1 MRLRRLPL
9 LVVSVAALVLGGAA
23 AFLVLRGETD
33 AYVAGQDV
41 EGLVDTL
48 ARKLPDDRPK
58 ARFEDVTAASG
69 LAFRHFPFTRTNR
82 LPEDMGSGVALADVD
97 GDGWTDVFLVNVA
110 RPMGASESTPPA
122 RCAVYRNRGD
132 GTFEDASAA
141 AGLDLAVMG
150 NGAAFLDGDA
160 DGDLDLLVTS
170 FDALDYLEN
179 DGHGRFH
186 DATERAGLLGL
197 RGFWTGIA
205 VGDYDKDGAID
216 AYVCGYVRWT
226 DDTGGADR
234 VAKQYGADIPASI
247 NPSSFAPEK
256 NLLLRNLGGGRFE
269 ERAEAAG
276 VANPTGRSLSASFAD
291 LTGDGWPDL
300 YVANDVSD
308 NALFVN
314 HGDGTFTD
322 EAAPAMVADYR
333 GAMGLAVGDF
343 DGDGDLD
350 FGVTHWIGQENALY
364 VNHSKPADAAH
375 PRGWF
380 LFMDEADRFGLGST
394 TLQTVGWATRFFDFD
409 NDGVLDLFA
418 VNGSTIPD
426 AKDRTELV
434 PQRAQLFWN
443 GGGKRGFY
451 ELGKTAGA
459 FFTEPVVGRGGATFD
474 YDQDGDEDLVVVVH
488 GGSARLLRNDGGD
501 AKHSVRVRMRQPSGN
516 TFAIGAKL
524 ALTAGGRTRVDELDT
539 QGSYLSQ
546 HAVGE
551 LAFGLGDAA
560 RVEKL
565 AVTWPDGVAEELTD
579 LPVDALVTWTRGAP
593 PVIELLP
600 GKRAAFAKGPAKLE
614 DRKRFY
620 ALLDRA
626 SRERVAG
633 EFAKAEATYGESLGV
648 WPGHADS
655 LYYRAN
661 CKWEQGRVDEALAT
675 LDELVRIHPGESR
688 AWMQMGV
695 LALQREG
702 RTPADLD
709 RAERAFARNHALNG
723 EESLPVVRLGVV
735 LFLTGDFARA
745 DERFADALVLNAQ
758 SVEAAWFRGAVAWRK
773 GDHAGAEQWLAKAR
787 ELAQKKTVVAQPTLH
802 EGGTKSG
809 AALVSQSPTGADA
822 FLARWK
828 SVMERTSDAA
838 AEYGAP

>member
-1 MRLRRLPL
+1 MRLKRLPL
-9 LVVSVAALVLGGAA
+9 LVVSAAVLVLGGAA
-23 AFLVLRGETD
+23 AFLVLRGRTE

-48 ARKLPDDRPK
+48 ARALPPDRPSV
-58 ARFEDVTAASG
+58 RFEDVTAAAG
-69 LAFRHFPFTRTNR
+69 IAFRHFPFTRTNR

-97 GDGWTDVFLVNVA
+97 GDGWTDAFFVNVA
-110 RPMGASESTPPA
+110 HAIGAPESTPPA
-122 RCAVYRNRGD
+122 KCALYRNRCD

-150 NGAAFLDGDA
+150 NGAAFLDGDS

-170 FDALDYLEN
+170 YGRLDYRVN
-179 DGHGRFH
+179 DGRGRFT
-186 DATERAGLLGL
+186 DATERAGLSEL

-205 VGDYDKDGAID
+205 VGDYDADGAID

-226 DDTGGADR
+226 DDAGGADR

-269 ERAEAAG
+269 DRAEAAG
-276 VANPTGRSLSASFAD
+276 VANSTGRSLSATFAD
-291 LTGDGWPDL
+291 LTGDGRPDL

-308 NALFVN
+308 NAFFVN
-314 HGDGTFTD
+314 HGDGTFSD

-333 GAMGLAVGDF
+333 GAMGLGVGDF
-343 DGDGDLD
+343 DRDGDLD
-350 FGVTHWIGQENALY
+350 FTVTHWIGQENALY

-409 NDGVLDLFA
+409 GDGVLDLFA

-426 AKDRTELV
+426 AKDRTRLV
-434 PQRAQLFWN
+434 PQRCQLFWS
-443 GGGKRGFY
+443 GGGKRGFF
-451 ELGKTAGA
+451 ELGRTAGA
-459 FFTEPVVGRGGATFD
+459 FFGEPVVGRGGATFD
-474 YDQDGDEDLVVVVH
+474 YDLDGDEDLVIVVH
-488 GGSARLLRNDGGD
+488 GGNARLLRNDGGN
-501 AKHSVRVRMRQPSGN
+501 AKRSVRVVLRQPGGN

-524 ALTAGGRTRVDELDT
+524 ALTAGGRTHVDELDT

-565 AVTWPDGVAEELTD
+565 AVTWPDGVLEELTD
-579 LPVDALVTWTRGAP
+579 LPVDALVTWTRGAAP
-593 PVIELLP
+593 AIELLP
-600 GKRAAFAKGPAKLE
+600 GKRAVLATGPAKLE
-614 DRKRFY
+614 DKKRFY

-633 EFAKAEATYGESLGV
+633 EFAKAEASYGEALLV
-648 WPGHADS
+648 WPGHADA

-661 CKWEQGRVDEALAT
+661 CKWEQGRTDEALAT
-675 LDELVRIHPGESR
+675 LDELVRLHPGESR

-702 RTPADLD
+702 RTAADLD
-709 RAERAFARNHALNG
+709 RAEHAFARNHALNG
-723 EESLPVVRLGVV
+723 EESLPVVRMGVV
-735 LFLTGDFARA
+735 AFLKGDLSRA
-745 DERFADALVLNAQ
+745 DERFADALALNAQ

-773 GDHAGAEQWLAKAR
+773 GDRAGAEQWLARAR
-787 ELAQKKTVVAQPTLH
+787 ECAQKKTVVAQPTLH
-802 EGGTKSG
+802 EGGTKTG
-809 AALVSQSPTGADA
+809 AALVSRSPAGADR

-828 SVMERTSDAA
+828 NVLERAGDAA
-838 AEYGAP
+838 AEYATP